1 MNKLAR
7 YIGNGNVE
15 IVSEP
20 MPVCPPGGLLVETE
34 ACGLCSGELMAWY
47 MDRKLP
53 HVLGHEVAG
62 TVRESQDDRF
72 PVGSRVFPH
81 HHAPCLQC
89 DLCRRGQF
97 VHCLTWKRT
106 KLQPGGMAQFFAV
119 AAENLTD
126 THRIDD
132 LRALDG
138 ALIEPL
144 ACVAKAAR
152 LAKVTDADRIG
163 VIGLGFMGLLHAL
176 SFPSCQ
182 ATDLN
187 PARRAW
193 AAAQGVQVESPLS
206 GEFEV
211 LFVLPGVQ
219 AAFDAAITV
228 AAPGARIVIFAPVP
242 PDTHLAVPFEAYFR
256 DIQVIHAYSAG
267 PNDSEIALNWL
278 REGRVR
284 AEQVVTDWISLDE
297 LPAAYRAMRAGAIL
311 KPMVQFSR

>member
-15 IVSEP
+15 IVAEP
-20 MPVCPPGGLLVETE
+20 MPACPPGGLLVETE

-97 VHCLTWKRT
+97 VHCPTWKRT
-106 KLQPGGMAQFFAV
+106 KLQPGGMAQYFAV

-132 LRALDG
+132 LQAVDG

-152 LAKVTDADRIG
+152 LARVVDADRIG

-176 SFPSCQ
+176 SFPPC
-182 ATDLN
+182 
-187 PARRAW
+187 
-193 AAAQGVQVESPLS
+193 
-206 GEFEV
+206 
-211 LFVLPGVQ
+211 
-219 AAFDAAITV
+219 
-228 AAPGARIVIFAPVP
+228 
-242 PDTHLAVPFEAYFR
+242 HLR
-256 DIQVIHAYSAG
+256 K
-267 PNDSEIALNWL
+267 
-278 REGRVR
+278 
-284 AEQVVTDWISLDE
+284 SL
-297 LPAAYRAMRAGAIL
+297 
-311 KPMVQFSR
+311 